1 MRTFEDSF
9 EAAASDLLLELEVA
23 AGGRGVDGLGLL
35 LLVLLLLLLQ
45 LLFLLLEGHKKSAL
59 NNIGK

>member
-23 AGGRGVDGLGLL
+23 AGGRGVDGLRLL

-45 LLFLLLEGHKKSAL
+45 LLFLLLE
-59 NNIGK
+59 

>member
-1 MRTFEDSF
+1 VFCVTGTVLTFEDSF

-45 LLFLLLEGHKKSAL
+45 LLFLLLEESVL
-59 NNIGK
+59 